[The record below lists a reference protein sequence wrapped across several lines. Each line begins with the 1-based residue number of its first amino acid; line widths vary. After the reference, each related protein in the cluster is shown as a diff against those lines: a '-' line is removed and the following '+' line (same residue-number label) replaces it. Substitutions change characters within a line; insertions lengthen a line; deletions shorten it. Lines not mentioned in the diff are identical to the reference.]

1 MSEHA
6 ASSSITCGS
15 VEEES
20 SWQVSGNLKSTV
32 PKKKEKEKKS
42 QSLGGRVLLRIGA
55 NERTVRLSR
64 RRATPTEG
72 SGPVYYEIQPASYIG
87 GIGWRRVMK
96 CRSLPLDNREK
107 MKLRQKTASF
117 N

>member
-1 MSEHA
+1 MR
-6 ASSSITCGS
+6 ICGGR
-15 VEEES
+15 VFLTGVWEP
-20 SWQVSGNLKSTV
+20 QVYC
-32 PKKKEKEKKS
+32 PEKKRKRKKS

-87 GIGWRRVMK
+87 GVGFKESNEMSVITFR
-96 CRSLPLDNREK
+96 
-107 MKLRQKTASF
+107 
-117 N
+117 